1 MAAPRWLACSTKNA
15 RAWAVYESAAISSP
29 AENEI
34 IHLVNSKG
42 KDIGPA
48 SHSVKVMVLS
58 LLLGKTMCLSEEEMK
73 CLGMGAL
80 LHDAGKSEVPQRILL
95 ADNRTKPKED
105 FYRGHVPFG
114 IKVVAGIREIGVPVR
129 NIIACQHEHWDG
141 SGYPTSYSPK
151 RSRNWPG

>member
-48 SHSVKVMVLS
+48 SHSVNVMVLS
-58 LLLGKTMCLSEEEMK
+58 LLLGKAMCLSEEEMK
-73 CLGMGAL
+73 CMGMGAL

-105 FYRGHVPFG
+105 FYRGHVPAFNLADMA
-114 IKVVAGIREIGVPVR
+114 ITAGAIGLILDELLRVR
-129 NIIACQHEHWDG
+129 RG
-141 SGYPTSYSPK
+141 
-151 RSRNWPG
+151 R